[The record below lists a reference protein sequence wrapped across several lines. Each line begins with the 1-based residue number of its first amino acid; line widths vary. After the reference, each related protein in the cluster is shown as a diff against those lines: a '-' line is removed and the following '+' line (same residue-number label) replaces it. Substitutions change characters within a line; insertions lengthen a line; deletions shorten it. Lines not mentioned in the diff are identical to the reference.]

1 MKHLKPSNPNVYCLR
16 MGKPFAVTT
25 TQFNDWFTD
34 NQGADLINKEMYL
47 EARKLQLQKGKTICL
62 STYCNAPLT
71 NHDFGYCQS
80 CADFQAMEYDT
91 NDLD

>member
-1 MKHLKPSNPNVYCLR
+1 MKHLQVENPNVYCLR

-47 EARKLQLQKGKTICL
+47 EARELQLQKGKTICL
-62 STYCNAPLT
+62 STYCNAELT
-71 NHDFGYCQS
+71 LHNHGYCDK
-80 CADFQAMEYDT
+80 CEDFQKLEYE
-91 NDLD
+91 N